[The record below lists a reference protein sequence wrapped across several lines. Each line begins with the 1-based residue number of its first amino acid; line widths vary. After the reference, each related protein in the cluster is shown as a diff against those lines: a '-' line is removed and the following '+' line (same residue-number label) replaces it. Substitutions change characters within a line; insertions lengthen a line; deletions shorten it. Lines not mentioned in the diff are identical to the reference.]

1 MLQGSVAL
9 IRQGQESKPFGSHAA
24 ALLLITLFL
33 LFPAVFPLPLTVVLS
48 LGCLAL
54 GGYG

>member
-1 MLQGSVAL
+1 MLQGTVAL
-9 IRQGQESKPFGSHAA
+9 SRQGQELKPFGSHAA

-48 LGCLAL
+48 LGCLAP